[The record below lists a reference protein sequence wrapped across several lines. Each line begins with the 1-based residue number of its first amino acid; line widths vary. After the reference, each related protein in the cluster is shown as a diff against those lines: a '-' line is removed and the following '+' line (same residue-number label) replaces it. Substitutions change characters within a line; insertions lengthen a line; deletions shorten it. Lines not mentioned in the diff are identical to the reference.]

1 MRALMCILKDDS
13 AFAVRF
19 RLAPGPLFP
28 NQRAWLPL
36 AWIPACSR
44 SLSAGHVNTCSLGP
58 RCWAGRVWK
67 HGFASFRTPSVSA
80 LGHPLCARPWG
91 QSPEIVIVLT
101 AKLRTCEPMSPLGE
115 GHELLGPRGH
125 VMAPERLGGQGGVG
139 AGRGSGVP
147 DLRMLL
153 PSTSRGVRVASS
165 CAVTSQVSGGQ
176 DSPEVVP
183 RKQGHCPPGLPG
195 PCKPASLSTCSGPG
209 PCQV

>member
-13 AFAVRF
+13 VFAVRF

-101 AKLRTCEPMSPLGE
+101 AKLRTCEPMSPPGE

-139 AGRGSGVP
+139 GGEGQAFLTSGCFFPAHLAGSVWPLPVLLRRRSLVGRTPRKWSRGS
-147 DLRMLL
+147 
-153 PSTSRGVRVASS
+153 RGTAPLG
-165 CAVTSQVSGGQ
+165 C
-176 DSPEVVP
+176 
-183 RKQGHCPPGLPG
+183 QG
-195 PCKPASLSTCSGPG
+195 PASLHL
-209 PCQV
+209 

>member
-101 AKLRTCEPMSPLGE
+101 AKLRTCEPMSPPGE
-115 GHELLGPRGH
+115 GQAFLTSGCFFPAHLAGSVWPLPVLLRRRSLVGRTPRKWS
-125 VMAPERLGGQGGVG
+125 
-139 AGRGSGVP
+139 RGS
-147 DLRMLL
+147 
-153 PSTSRGVRVASS
+153 RGTAPLG
-165 CAVTSQVSGGQ
+165 C
-176 DSPEVVP
+176 
-183 RKQGHCPPGLPG
+183 QG
-195 PCKPASLSTCSGPG
+195 PASLHL
-209 PCQV
+209 